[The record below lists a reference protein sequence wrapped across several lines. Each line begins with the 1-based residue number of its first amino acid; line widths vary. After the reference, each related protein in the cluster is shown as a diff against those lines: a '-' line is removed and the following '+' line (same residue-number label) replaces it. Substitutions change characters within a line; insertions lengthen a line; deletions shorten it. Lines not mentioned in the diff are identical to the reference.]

1 MREVGGEVEDGGGD
15 GGGGWL
21 GEGGGGGGGGG
32 GFLFGC
38 VLEWVAGEVW
48 LFGIC
53 VG

>member
-1 MREVGGEVEDGGGD
+1 MREVGGEVEDGV
-15 GGGGWL
+15 GGWEVWL
-21 GEGGGGGGGGG
+21 SEEWGMD
-32 GFLFGC
+32 FLSGC